1 MDFSL
6 TDEQSMLV
14 DSVARFIDNDYD
26 FETRQKVT
34 QSDQGFSTNVWR
46 TFAELGWTAMPLP
59 EEDGGLGGGPVELM
73 LLMQHFGRGL
83 VVEPY
88 LANVVLAGGILRR
101 SADAAQKTRWLSP
114 LIAGELQATLAFTE
128 PQSRFNI
135 ADIATTATADGK
147 NFVLDGHKSLVLNGA
162 SADLLL
168 IPART
173 SGTQQDQDGISIFA
187 IGGDTTGVE
196 RQAYPTVDGHRAAEI
211 RLRSVRVNNDSL
223 LGTAGTGFAALQ
235 DTIDDATFAI
245 SAEAMGILRA
255 LHEKTVDYAKN
266 RIQFG
271 VPIGTFQALQH
282 RMVDT
287 LMGCEQC
294 QSLLYW
300 AAMRAKLGGSDA
312 QSAVSAL
319 KYQIGTSGRQIARE
333 AVQIHGGMGVTWELD
348 IAHLFKRFTAIETLF
363 GNADF
368 HLDRY
373 VQLAGQAPR
382 DVDYQ
387 RLK

>member
-26 FETRQKVT
+26 FATRQKIA
-34 QSDQGFSTNVWR
+34 QSDQGFSADVWR
-46 TFAELGWTAMPLP
+46 TFADLGWTAMPFP
-59 EEDGGLGGGPVELM
+59 EEDGGLGGGTIELM

-88 LANVVLAGGILRR
+88 LANVVLAGGVLRR
-101 SADAAQKTRWLSP
+101 CADAAQKKRWLSP
-114 LIAGELQATLAFTE
+114 LMEGELQATLAFAE
-128 PQSRFNI
+128 PQGRFNI
-135 ADIATTATADGK
+135 ADIATSATADG
-147 NFVLDGHKSLVLNGA
+147 NDFVIDGHKSLVFNGA

-173 SGTQQDQDGISIFA
+173 SGKQRDQDGISIFA
-187 IGGDTTGVE
+187 IEAAAKGVE
-196 RQAYPTVDGHRAAEI
+196 RQSYPTVDGHRAAEI
-211 RLRSVRVNNDSL
+211 RLHSVRVNGESL
-223 LGTAGTGFAALQ
+223 LGAPGTGFAGLQ
-235 DTIDDATFAI
+235 DTIDDATLAV
-245 SAEAMGILRA
+245 SAEALGILRA

-282 RMVDT
+282 RMVDS

-300 AAMRAKLGGSDA
+300 AAMRAELGGGA
-312 QSAVSAL
+312 ARSAVSAL
-319 KYQIGTSGRQIARE
+319 KYQVGISGRQIARE

-363 GNADF
+363 GNADY

-373 VQLAGQAPR
+373 VRLAGDAR
-382 DVDYQ
+382 
-387 RLK
+387 

>member
-26 FETRQKVT
+26 FATRQKIA
-34 QSDQGFSTNVWR
+34 QSDQGFSADVWR
-46 TFAELGWTAMPLP
+46 TFADLGWTAMPFP
-59 EEDGGLGGGPVELM
+59 EEDGGLGGGTIELM

-88 LANVVLAGGILRR
+88 LANAVLAGGILRR
-101 SADAAQKTRWLSP
+101 CADTAQKKRWLSP
-114 LIAGELQATLAFTE
+114 LIGGELQASLAFME

-135 ADIATTATADGK
+135 ADITTTATANGSD
-147 NFVLDGHKSLVLNGA
+147 FVLDGHKSLVFHGA

-173 SGTQQDQDGISIFA
+173 SGEQRDQAGISIFA
-187 IGGDTTGVE
+187 IAGDAEGVE

-211 RLRSVRVNNDSL
+211 RLRSVRVNSESL
-223 LGTAGTGFAALQ
+223 LGTPGTGYAGLQ
-235 DTIDDATFAI
+235 ETIDDATLAV
-245 SAEAMGILRA
+245 SAEALGILRA

-282 RMVDT
+282 RMVDS

-300 AAMRAKLGGSDA
+300 AAMRTELGGSA
-312 QSAVSAL
+312 ARSAVSAL

-373 VQLAGQAPR
+373 VQLASDAR
-382 DVDYQ
+382 
-387 RLK
+387 